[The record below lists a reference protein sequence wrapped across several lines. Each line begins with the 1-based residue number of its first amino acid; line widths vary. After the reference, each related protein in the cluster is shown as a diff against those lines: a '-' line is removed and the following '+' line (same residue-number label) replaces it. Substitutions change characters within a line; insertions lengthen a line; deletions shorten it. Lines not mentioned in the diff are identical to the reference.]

1 MKQALFLADAALTA
15 TETNILSMAQC
26 IIMKIKVKIMGTK
39 IHDVGYRPL
48 LVQKGLEFGLT
59 GLNVRNKMED
69 RKQVVQVLAEGEDEE
84 IEEFI
89 DFIKNNYPENA
100 RVEKVEWR
108 EYSNTV
114 SRIESAMNLQLL
126 EQMNKGIP
134 AILDLSETG
143 KEVKMEL
150 QKIGNKQDN
159 MLEKQDNMLE
169 KQDEN
174 TKVIKEESQ
183 KIRRDLSSRLDR
195 TNTLLEKRFRK
206 MEDEINKIT
215 KALIKAG
222 IEV

>member
-1 MKQALFLADAALTA
+1 MNYRFTDAFLTA
-15 TETNILSMAQC
+15 TETNILSMAQR
-26 IIMKIKVKIMGTK
+26 IIVKIKVKIIGAK
-39 IHDVGYRPL
+39 IHDVGYIPL

-59 GLNVRNKMED
+59 GLNVRNKMEGK
-69 RKQVVQVLAEGEDEE
+69 KQVVQVLAEGEDEE
-84 IEEFI
+84 TEEFI

-100 RVEKVEWR
+100 RVEKVEWE

-134 AILDLSETG
+134 AILNLNETG

-150 QKIGNKQDN
+150 QKIGNKQDS
-159 MLEKQDNMLE
+159 MLEKQDSMLE

-174 TKVIKEESQ
+174 TKVIREESQ
-183 KIRRDLSSRLDR
+183 KIRGDLSSRLDR
-195 TNTLLEKRFRK
+195 TNTLLESRFGK
-206 MEDEINKIT
+206 IEDEINKIT

>member
-1 MKQALFLADAALTA
+1 
-15 TETNILSMAQC
+15 
-26 IIMKIKVKIMGTK
+26 
-39 IHDVGYRPL
+39 
-48 LVQKGLEFGLT
+48 
-59 GLNVRNKMED
+59 MED
-69 RKQVVQVLAEGEDEE
+69 RKQVVQVLAEGGDEE

-169 KQDEN
+169 KQDNMLEKQDEN